1 MKARRGYVRLAILLV
16 AAVAALGFGL
26 RRWVACTVRVAGTSM
41 QDTLRA
47 SDVALVTRFDYRRG
61 RGPSRGDVVQCV
73 FPGRSDTYIKRVV
86 GLPGETIRFSGGAL
100 TVDGQPVE
108 EPYVSTP
115 TEDYELRL
123 GRGEYLVLGDNRAES
138 YDSRMADMGPV
149 GANAFLGRVRCIL
162 WPPERIGPVQ

>member
-16 AAVAALGFGL
+16 AAVVALGFGL

-123 GRGEYLVLGDNRAES
+123 GQGEYLVLGDNRAES

>member
-1 MKARRGYVRLAILLV
+1 VKALGGLVKLAIVL
-16 AAVAALGFGL
+16 AAVVALGLCL

-41 QDTLRA
+41 QDTLKA
-47 SDVALVTRFDYRRG
+47 SDVALVTRFDYRRD

-86 GLPGETIRFSGGAL
+86 GLPGEVIRFTAGTL
-100 TVDGQPVE
+100 TVNGQTVE

-123 GRGEYLVLGDNRAES
+123 GEGEYLVLGDNRAES
-138 YDSRMADMGPV
+138 YDSRMADMGPL
-149 GANAFLGRVRCIL
+149 GADAFLGRVRCIL
-162 WPPERIGPVQ
+162 WPPGRIGPAR

>member
-1 MKARRGYVRLAILLV
+1 M
-16 AAVAALGFGL
+16 
-26 RRWVACTVRVAGTSM
+26 
-41 QDTLRA
+41 
-47 SDVALVTRFDYRRG
+47 
-61 RGPSRGDVVQCV
+61 VQCV
-73 FPGRSDTYIKRVV
+73 FPGRSVTYIKRVV

-123 GRGEYLVLGDNRAES
+123 GQGEYLVLGDNRAES

>member
-26 RRWVACTVRVAGTSM
+26 RRWGACTVRVAGTSM

>member
-1 MKARRGYVRLAILLV
+1 MKARRGYVGLAILLV
-16 AAVAALGFGL
+16 AAVVALGFGL

-123 GRGEYLVLGDNRAES
+123 GQGEYLVLGDNRAES